1 MVILK
6 PPEESWLES
15 VLSLEPAERDGTNL
29 AQSVLTLL
37 INFFYLSLLLSD
49 FYFLSLKNLLE
60 TDIVSVF

>member
-37 INFFYLSLLLSD
+37 INFFIFPYCCQIFISCH
-49 FYFLSLKNLLE
+49 
-60 TDIVSVF
+60 